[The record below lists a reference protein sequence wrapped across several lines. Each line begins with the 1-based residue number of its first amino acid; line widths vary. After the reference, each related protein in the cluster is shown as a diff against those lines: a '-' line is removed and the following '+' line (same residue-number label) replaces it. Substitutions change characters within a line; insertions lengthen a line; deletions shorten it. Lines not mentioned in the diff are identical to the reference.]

1 MTFNEY
7 HAKLGELVELHKQDI
22 TETQEKI
29 KALEAEARERI
40 KDLAERIEGLR
51 SMTRTKLEKLNELM
65 VMYYKVQGVV
75 EYVDGTI
82 TIADQTV
89 PDGGSDSTNV
99 SEG

>member
-7 HAKLGELVELHKQDI
+7 HAKLGELIELHKQDI

-65 VMYYKVQGVV
+65 VVYYKAEGVV
-75 EYVDGTI
+75 QYVDGNITI
-82 TIADQTV
+82 TNQTI
-89 PDGGSDSTNV
+89 PEGGSDPSNV